1 MRPARRA
8 GIAAGLRRL
17 TLLLLVLP
25 LLVLPPLAWA
35 PSRADEVLAEPLL
48 LAGGVGPGAKI
59 AGVIFRGALA
69 LSSDDSRFGGWSG
82 LHVGPAGHATAVS
95 DAGYFLDLDLTE
107 GADGTLTGVRNARIA
122 TMRGPDGAVLQRKRD
137 RDAEELVVTPDG
149 TRVVVFEQDVRLG
162 VFPPHSATA
171 SRWIPLPGLV
181 PPSNQAIEAAV
192 LLADGRLLLIAERLG
207 VEDGIRRA
215 WVGRGGA
222 WANLAYVPPT
232 NDDVSGATLLPNGD
246 LVVLERDATVFTGFR
261 SRLVRVPAAQI
272 RPGARLV
279 GSEILRLTS
288 PYLSDNFEGV
298 SARAT
303 PRGVSLYL
311 ISDDNYF
318 VLQRTLLLKF
328 DVPDEPVAAAA
339 PLAR

>member
-1 MRPARRA
+1 
-8 GIAAGLRRL
+8 LRRL
-17 TLLLLVLP
+17 ALLLPLLTLLVLA
-25 LLVLPPLAWA
+25 PLACA
-35 PSRADEVLAEPLL
+35 PGRADEAVLAEALP
-48 LAGGVGPGAKI
+48 LAGGVGPGTKI
-59 AGVIFRGALA
+59 DGLIFRGALA
-69 LSSDDSRFGGWSG
+69 LSSGDSRFGGWSG
-82 LHVGPAGHATAVS
+82 LHVDPAGHATAVS

-107 GADGTLTGVRNARIA
+107 SADGTLTGVRNARIE

-137 RDAEELVVTPDG
+137 RDAEELIVMPDG

-162 VFPPHSATA
+162 IFPPGSATA

-181 PPSNQAIEAAV
+181 PPTNQAIEAAV

-215 WVGRGGA
+215 WIGRGGA

-232 NDDVSGATLLPNGD
+232 NDDVSDATLLPNGD
-246 LVVLERDATVFTGFR
+246 LVVIERDATVFTGFR

-303 PRGVSLYL
+303 PRGASLYL

-339 PLAR
+339 PRTR